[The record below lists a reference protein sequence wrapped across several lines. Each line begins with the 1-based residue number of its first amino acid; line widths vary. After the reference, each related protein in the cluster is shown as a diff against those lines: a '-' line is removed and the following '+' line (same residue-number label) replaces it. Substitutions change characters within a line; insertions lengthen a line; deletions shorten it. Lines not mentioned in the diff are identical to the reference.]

1 MRKERNRYQRKG
13 YGLIFSSIFAV
24 SFFTLVPYLGR
35 IVWPELRVWL
45 ADNDVSYFTFFLT
58 VSLLQHNFITI
69 VANLIYLPFYY
80 FEFDCIERYKTNL
93 EAEWPWLED
102 PEKWRDLFKKSIVML
117 FVNSN
122 LIAPAVYYSLYHF
135 GAFKEY

>member
-1 MRKERNRYQRKG
+1 M
-13 YGLIFSSIFAV
+13 
-24 SFFTLVPYLGR
+24 PYLGR